1 MVDRDRRVEKGRTTV
16 LTKEILQALKGYTE
30 SMQKNVT
37 FVVQTGEH
45 SKRAELVSFLSDIAG
60 VSDKLNVEERDTQG
74 QLRSAISF
82 LLEADG
88 QDTGIRFSGIPGGHE
103 FNSLIIAILHASGTE
118 LKVDD
123 SVKSIVKAVKDELNF
138 EVFISLSCHNCPEVV
153 QALNQFALL
162 NDNITSEMIDGG
174 LYQNL
179 ISERDIQ
186 GVPSV
191 YLNGEL
197 FANGKVD
204 AASLIDKLIE
214 RDPSLKEANTGVQLP
229 LQDVTVIG
237 GGPAGVASAI
247 YSARKGLK
255 VTVVAESFGGQ
266 VKDTMGIENLIS
278 VPKTTG
284 PELVGNL
291 MEHVNDYDI
300 TLKEHVRV
308 ENIEK
313 GNVKTITLSSGEQ
326 IRTRS
331 LVVATGARWREL
343 GVPGERENVG
353 NGVAYCPHCDGPFFK
368 GKDVAVI
375 GGGNSGIEAALDLA
389 GIVKSVTVFEF
400 MPTLK
405 ADQVLIDQAEKR
417 DNITIIKNAATR
429 QILAENGKV
438 NAIEYQ
444 DRSTNEVHTLDLAGV
459 FVQIG
464 LVPNSQFMKDVVEM
478 TPYGEIVVDTKC
490 QTSEA
495 GIFAAGDVT
504 TVPYKQIVISM
515 GEGAKASLAAFEYL
529 LSHEVI
535 ESEDESAAA

>member
-1 MVDRDRRVEKGRTTV
+1 M

-103 FNSLIIAILHASGTE
+103 FNSLILAILHASGTE

-237 GGPAGVASAI
+237 GGPAGAASAI

>member
-1 MVDRDRRVEKGRTTV
+1 M

-30 SMQKNVT
+30 SMQKNLT

-103 FNSLIIAILHASGTE
+103 FNSLILAILHASGTE

-237 GGPAGVASAI
+237 GGPAGAASAI

-308 ENIEK
+308 DNIEK

-429 QILAENGKV
+429 QILAEKGKV

>member
-1 MVDRDRRVEKGRTTV
+1 
-16 LTKEILQALKGYTE
+16 
-30 SMQKNVT
+30 MQKNVT

-103 FNSLIIAILHASGTE
+103 FNSLILAILHASGTE

-179 ISERDIQ
+179 IRERDIQ

>member
-1 MVDRDRRVEKGRTTV
+1 
-16 LTKEILQALKGYTE
+16 
-30 SMQKNVT
+30 MQKNVT

-103 FNSLIIAILHASGTE
+103 FNSLILAILHASGTE

-237 GGPAGVASAI
+237 GGPAGAASAI

-308 ENIEK
+308 DNIEK

-429 QILAENGKV
+429 QILADNGKV

>member
-1 MVDRDRRVEKGRTTV
+1 
-16 LTKEILQALKGYTE
+16 
-30 SMQKNVT
+30 MQKSVT

-60 VSDKLNVEERDTQG
+60 VSDKLTVEERDTNG
-74 QLRSAISF
+74 VLRSSISF

-88 QDTGIRFSGIPGGHE
+88 EDTGIRFSGIPGGHE
-103 FNSLIIAILHASGTE
+103 FNSLVLAMLHASGSA
-118 LKVDD
+118 LKIDD
-123 SVKSIVKAVKDELNF
+123 SLKAIVQGVQEKLNF

-162 NDNITSEMIDGG
+162 NPNITSEMIDGG

-179 ISERDIQ
+179 VNERDIQ

-204 AASLIDKLIE
+204 ASVLIDKLIE
-214 RDPSLKEANTGVQLP
+214 RDPSLKEANQKESLP

-255 VTVVAESFGGQ
+255 VTLVADRFGGQ

-284 PELVGNL
+284 PELASNL
-291 MEHVNDYDI
+291 MQHMNDYDI

-308 ENIEK
+308 ESVEQGNI
-313 GNVKTITLSSGEQ
+313 KTITLSSGEK
-326 IRTRS
+326 IRTAT
-331 LVVATGARWREL
+331 VIVATGARWREL
-343 GVPGERENVG
+343 GIPGEKENIG

-400 MPTLK
+400 MPDLK

-417 DNITIIKNAATR
+417 ENITIIKNAATK

-438 NAIEYQ
+438 TAIEYQ
-444 DRSTNEVHTLDLAGV
+444 DRSTNEIHQRELAGV

-464 LVPNSQFMKDVVEM
+464 LVPNSQFMQGVVEM

-529 LSHEVI
+529 LSHEV
-535 ESEDESAAA
+535 EERDEETQAA

>member
-1 MVDRDRRVEKGRTTV
+1 
-16 LTKEILQALKGYTE
+16 
-30 SMQKNVT
+30 MQKNVT

>member
-1 MVDRDRRVEKGRTTV
+1 M

-103 FNSLIIAILHASGTE
+103 FNSLILAILHASGTE

-308 ENIEK
+308 DNIEK

-429 QILAENGKV
+429 QILAEKGKV

>member
-1 MVDRDRRVEKGRTTV
+1 M

-204 AASLIDKLIE
+204 AASLIDKLNE

>member
-1 MVDRDRRVEKGRTTV
+1 
-16 LTKEILQALKGYTE
+16 
-30 SMQKNVT
+30 MQKNVT

-204 AASLIDKLIE
+204 AASLIDKLNE

>member
-1 MVDRDRRVEKGRTTV
+1 M

-103 FNSLIIAILHASGTE
+103 FNSLILAILHASGTE

-214 RDPSLKEANTGVQLP
+214 RDPSLKEANTI
-229 LQDVTVIG
+229 TT
-237 GGPAGVASAI
+237 SRCHRNWWW
-247 YSARKGLK
+247 SCRR
-255 VTVVAESFGGQ
+255 
-266 VKDTMGIENLIS
+266 S
-278 VPKTTG
+278 VC
-284 PELVGNL
+284 
-291 MEHVNDYDI
+291 YI
-300 TLKEHVRV
+300 QC
-308 ENIEK
+308 
-313 GNVKTITLSSGEQ
+313 S
-326 IRTRS
+326 
-331 LVVATGARWREL
+331 
-343 GVPGERENVG
+343 
-353 NGVAYCPHCDGPFFK
+353 
-368 GKDVAVI
+368 
-375 GGGNSGIEAALDLA
+375 
-389 GIVKSVTVFEF
+389 
-400 MPTLK
+400 
-405 ADQVLIDQAEKR
+405 
-417 DNITIIKNAATR
+417 
-429 QILAENGKV
+429 
-438 NAIEYQ
+438 
-444 DRSTNEVHTLDLAGV
+444 
-459 FVQIG
+459 
-464 LVPNSQFMKDVVEM
+464 
-478 TPYGEIVVDTKC
+478 
-490 QTSEA
+490 
-495 GIFAAGDVT
+495 
-504 TVPYKQIVISM
+504 
-515 GEGAKASLAAFEYL
+515 
-529 LSHEVI
+529 
-535 ESEDESAAA
+535 

>member
-1 MVDRDRRVEKGRTTV
+1 M

-30 SMQKNVT
+30 SVQKNVT

>member
-1 MVDRDRRVEKGRTTV
+1 V

>member
-1 MVDRDRRVEKGRTTV
+1 
-16 LTKEILQALKGYTE
+16 
-30 SMQKNVT
+30 MQKNVT

-103 FNSLIIAILHASGTE
+103 FNSLILAILHASGTE

-179 ISERDIQ
+179 ISERGIQ

-237 GGPAGVASAI
+237 GGPAGAASAI

-308 ENIEK
+308 DNIEK

-429 QILAENGKV
+429 QILAEKGKV